1 MAFLTDQPFLS
12 LVQEDSMLVVVEE
25 EIIQTY
31 LLHQTLKLMVDK
43 VVVVM
48 VLMTMVLME
57 LLHPLMA
64 VVEEEMKQN
73 LQEQLLVLDI
83 KV

>member
-1 MAFLTDQPFLS
+1 
-12 LVQEDSMLVVVEE
+12 MLVVVEE

-48 VLMTMVLME
+48 VLMIIILMDLMQLLMV
-57 LLHPLMA
+57 
-64 VVEEEMKQN
+64 VVEEEMKQS
-73 LQEQLLVLDI
+73 LQPHLLVTVI